1 MAHDALATL
10 RDLTYKGGPEATHY
24 LLRALATLGRTNA
37 LVGQH
42 IGLNAM
48 SSYYATKLPRCE
60 QVFKEGEVV
69 LLEGMALAREA
80 GDRPAAAL
88 TLSCLAELL
97 YCAASA
103 NTHGARALVQPHQQ
117 GLVSSV
123 AELTRRSIAGSLEA
137 IRILREDGEGR
148 HARNLARIMKV
159 RAVTAACCLIHPHQ
173 LYMWGSVCSK
183 VRRVGRP
190 HRTWA
195 RFTTSRTDSAS
206 VRRTTQRVRS
216 GG

>member
-1 MAHDALATL
+1 MARDALATL
-10 RDLTYKGGPEATHY
+10 RDLTYKGGREATNA
-24 LLRALATLGRTNA
+24 LLRSLATVGRTNA

-48 SSYYATKLPRCE
+48 CSYYATKLPRCE
-60 QVFKEGEVV
+60 QVFKDGELV
-69 LLEGMALAREA
+69 LLEGIALAQEA
-80 GDRPAAAL
+80 GDRPAGAL

-103 NTHGARALVQPHQQ
+103 NTHGARALVEPHQQ

-123 AELTRRSIAGSLEA
+123 AELTRRSIAGSLQA

-159 RAVTAACCLIHPHQ
+159 RAVTAA
-173 LYMWGSVCSK
+173 
-183 VRRVGRP
+183 
-190 HRTWA
+190 
-195 RFTTSRTDSAS
+195 
-206 VRRTTQRVRS
+206 
-216 GG
+216 